1 MQNFNTNTLSQ
12 TNITATYP
20 HQIQI
25 QATMLAQILRN
36 LTALTNGEVDCFPS
50 SDRVCIASLLPNKV
64 KCVVLVSYDEEID
77 PDNFLLTNEDM
88 EALSN
93 ITR

>member
-1 MQNFNTNTLSQ
+1 MLPTT
-12 TNITATYP
+12 TDTYP
-20 HQIQI
+20 HQIQA

-50 SDRVCIASLLPNKV
+50 SDKVCMASLLPNQF
-64 KCVVLVSYDEEID
+64 KCVVLISYDSQID

>member
-1 MQNFNTNTLSQ
+1 MLPQET
-12 TNITATYP
+12 ITATYP
-20 HQIQI
+20 HKIQI